1 MVAEEME
8 RRTDVLSFAEVAYLE
23 QAAQPELLEEW
34 ASRSWSQEI
43 QEKELTEFRFTQ
55 VEFIVSTDI
64 YVETFKWVF
73 GKLGVNH

>member
-1 MVAEEME
+1 ME
-8 RRTDVLSFAEVAYLE
+8 RRTHVLSFTEVAYLE

-34 ASRSWSQEI
+34 VSRSWSQEI
-43 QEKELTEFRFTQ
+43 QEKELTEFHFTQ